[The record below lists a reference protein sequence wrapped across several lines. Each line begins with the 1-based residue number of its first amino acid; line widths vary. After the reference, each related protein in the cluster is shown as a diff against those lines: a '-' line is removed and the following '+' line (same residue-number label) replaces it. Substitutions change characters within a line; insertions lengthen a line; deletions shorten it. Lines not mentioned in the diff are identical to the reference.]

1 MHIILTHEQAD
12 FDAMGALLGAAL
24 LSEKAVPVLPRKT
37 NRNVRAFLTLY
48 GAELPFIEA
57 RDLPVEPVNQ
67 VTLVDTQS
75 LITLKG
81 MSRDTQVHV
90 VDHHQERGDLPEGW
104 TMTGERVGACT
115 TLLVENLREHNG
127 VLGVVHATLML
138 LGIYEDTGS
147 LTFISTTPR
156 DVRAVAFLLE
166 SGASLR
172 IANDFLNSPL
182 SAEQRMVYD
191 RLLQSAQSYRIAGKT
206 ILIACTRAEEL
217 TEEVSSL
224 AHKLRDLLD
233 PDALFLVIGTS
244 DGIRLVARST
254 SDQINVAEVAGHF
267 GGGGHERAA
276 AALIRLPL
284 TYDAEEGSDSL
295 DTVSHEL
302 VRVLEEVVKPSL
314 TVGQI
319 MSRRPNLLKP
329 LTTVHAAAAM
339 MQRYGYEGFPVV
351 DDGKVVGLLTR
362 RAVDRALAHKL
373 NLTAGSL
380 MEAGCV
386 TVTPQDDIETLQQVM
401 TSSGWGQVPV
411 VDPESHA
418 VIGIV
423 TRTDLLK
430 NLASGQEK
438 ILGRLNL
445 AGKVDSALPPARRGL
460 LKAIAGQAT
469 NMHAAAYVVGGFARD
484 LLLERPS
491 LDFDVVV
498 EGDAIALANSLADE
512 YGGRILAHNRFG
524 TAKWWIDEVRESL
537 ANRLVPNEVVGPD
550 ELPESLDLISARI
563 EYYEYPTAL
572 PTVERSSIKPDLYR
586 RDFTINTMAIR
597 LDGRHYGELYDY
609 WGGLN
614 DLRQGLVRVL
624 HSLSFVDDPT
634 RMLRAVRFEQR
645 FGFQIE
651 GRTLQLMAEATD
663 LVKQLSGQRVRH
675 ELDLILSEENAVAML
690 ARLYGLGL
698 LRAIHPQLP
707 WSEEIG
713 RRLGVV
719 MESPPDPGWR
729 LPAQFSHIPAW
740 RALTYLAWLGE
751 LPYERAILVADRLRL
766 PAALQ
771 QALKDVCAL
780 QNDLPGLVGTLPSQV
795 VKRLE
800 NVPVLALAALQCFN
814 MPAAAAALITQYV
827 ENWQHIHASI
837 DGNTLRKQGIEPGP
851 LFKQVLDAL
860 RAGWLDGTVKSV
872 EEEQELLKSL
882 LLT

>member
-1 MHIILTHEQAD
+1 
-12 FDAMGALLGAAL
+12 
-24 LSEKAVPVLPRKT
+24 
-37 NRNVRAFLTLY
+37 
-48 GAELPFIEA
+48 
-57 RDLPVEPVNQ
+57 
-67 VTLVDTQS
+67 
-75 LITLKG
+75 
-81 MSRDTQVHV
+81 
-90 VDHHQERGDLPEGW
+90 
-104 TMTGERVGACT
+104 
-115 TLLVENLREHNG
+115 
-127 VLGVVHATLML
+127 
-138 LGIYEDTGS
+138 
-147 LTFISTTPR
+147 
-156 DVRAVAFLLE
+156 
-166 SGASLR
+166 
-172 IANDFLNSPL
+172 
-182 SAEQRMVYD
+182 
-191 RLLQSAQSYRIAGKT
+191 
-206 ILIACTRAEEL
+206 
-217 TEEVSSL
+217 
-224 AHKLRDLLD
+224 
-233 PDALFLVIGTS
+233 
-244 DGIRLVARST
+244 
-254 SDQINVAEVAGHF
+254 
-267 GGGGHERAA
+267 
-276 AALIRLPL
+276 
-284 TYDAEEGSDSL
+284 
-295 DTVSHEL
+295 
-302 VRVLEEVVKPSL
+302 
-314 TVGQI
+314 
-319 MSRRPNLLKP
+319 
-329 LTTVHAAAAM
+329 
-339 MQRYGYEGFPVV
+339 
-351 DDGKVVGLLTR
+351 
-362 RAVDRALAHKL
+362 
-373 NLTAGSL
+373 
-380 MEAGCV
+380 
-386 TVTPQDDIETLQQVM
+386 
-401 TSSGWGQVPV
+401 
-411 VDPESHA
+411 
-418 VIGIV
+418 
-423 TRTDLLK
+423 
-430 NLASGQEK
+430 
-438 ILGRLNL
+438 
-445 AGKVDSALPPARRGL
+445 
-460 LKAIAGQAT
+460 
-469 NMHAAAYVVGGFARD
+469 
-484 LLLERPS
+484 
-491 LDFDVVV
+491 
-498 EGDAIALANSLADE
+498 
-512 YGGRILAHNRFG
+512 
-524 TAKWWIDEVRESL
+524 
-537 ANRLVPNEVVGPD
+537 
-550 ELPESLDLISARI
+550 
-563 EYYEYPTAL
+563 
-572 PTVERSSIKPDLYR
+572 
-586 RDFTINTMAIR
+586 
-597 LDGRHYGELYDY
+597 
-609 WGGLN
+609 LN